1 MWDGVIKKQR
11 DSYYKS
17 GKEKQRN
24 SSSKKHIKS
33 FFFLYHDNSNDTT
46 SNRLSIFSLV
56 PSLVMGLQS
65 VSTGGQTK
73 EVSLKLSRSCLSLS
87 LSLYLSQ
94 PPYLYLSLSQFL
106 SQIPS
111 IDLLSF
117 SHPSPPF
124 LSFLALITH
133 HGLEKY
139 VLTCLC
145 CQEFITFH
153 HTPL

>member
-65 VSTGGQTK
+65 VSTGGERK

-87 LSLYLSQ
+87 LSTPLSIPISISILISISNPLYRS
-94 PPYLYLSLSQFL
+94 SVFL
-106 SQIPS
+106 SPLPPLSVISPS
-111 IDLLSF
+111 
-117 SHPSPPF
+117 
-124 LSFLALITH
+124 H

-145 CQEFITFH
+145 CQEFMTFH
-153 HTPL
+153 HTSL